1 MRKLLLSTSLIL
13 SSLCASAALSGQWQ
27 WSKVLDAGDAV
38 MSNIDAVV
46 PAAGGNYFIAGNF
59 SKSTTLTWGDINVA
73 PSDAMTFAY
82 QKNFMVAMID
92 AEGNLKWHVVPTLAN
107 TANNSI
113 SLASTPD
120 GGVVMTCNATFNSNK
135 GADTPLLMTL
145 TGTDGKAV
153 SLKYEGTPADKAPYA
168 GVILKFSGDGAV
180 EWGTVVTAD
189 CYGDADLTAFDAN
202 ALSVNDVA
210 VDGEGNIFIGGYY
223 KTTVD
228 FGNGVTAP
236 KALNGNV
243 KDGKVADN
251 GDAFIAKFG
260 ADGKAVKVLVNGGS
274 APYASKEVMS
284 RMAVSGGKLY
294 CAGIVNGLAGA
305 AYSLF
310 GKSCEISD
318 EVSTNIVYGVVDC
331 ATLECESANALKSTV
346 TDDNKTHNAQIQAM
360 NLSGSH
366 LYICGSLQGGF
377 EQDGS
382 SLGVSTAI
390 YQATGKYALEN
401 MTVAVDLDDLKAVR
415 LYLSGKAIGND
426 YSAIESAVAG
436 RLYTY
441 GYVMGENSCSLTGY
455 DLASGEPADETL
467 LWKNASNLRAAYFN
481 NDTKQ
486 LLGTCYSKGLTDIFG
501 TDGGTD
507 SYAGF
512 HGFLTSVSL
521 PDLIVSSGVEEVA
534 EGGVS
539 EAGANAEYY
548 NLQGQR
554 IENPLSGTI
563 VIRRC
568 GATAEK
574 IVVR

>member
-1 MRKLLLSTSLIL
+1 M
-13 SSLCASAALSGQWQ
+13 
-27 WSKVLDAGDAV
+27 
-38 MSNIDAVV
+38 
-46 PAAGGNYFIAGNF
+46 
-59 SKSTTLTWGDINVA
+59 
-73 PSDAMTFAY
+73 
-82 QKNFMVAMID
+82 
-92 AEGNLKWHVVPTLAN
+92 
-107 TANNSI
+107 
-113 SLASTPD
+113 
-120 GGVVMTCNATFNSNK
+120 
-135 GADTPLLMTL
+135 
-145 TGTDGKAV
+145 
-153 SLKYEGTPADKAPYA
+153 
-168 GVILKFSGDGAV
+168 
-180 EWGTVVTAD
+180 
-189 CYGDADLTAFDAN
+189 
-202 ALSVNDVA
+202 
-210 VDGEGNIFIGGYY
+210 
-223 KTTVD
+223 
-228 FGNGVTAP
+228 
-236 KALNGNV
+236 
-243 KDGKVADN
+243 
-251 GDAFIAKFG
+251 
-260 ADGKAVKVLVNGGS
+260 
-274 APYASKEVMS
+274 
-284 RMAVSGGKLY
+284 
-294 CAGIVNGLAGA
+294 
-305 AYSLF
+305 
-310 GKSCEISD
+310 
-318 EVSTNIVYGVVDC
+318 
-331 ATLECESANALKSTV
+331 

-426 YSAIESAVAG
+426 YLAIESAVAG
-436 RLYTY
+436 RLYT
-441 GYVMGENSCSLTGY
+441 
-455 DLASGEPADETL
+455 DETL

-501 TDGGTD
+501 TDAATD